1 MGFVTLPPCP
11 NFKAGSCPQSE
22 VFVMRETDDAYILA
36 CKGCRS
42 VNVWP
47 KDKAERR
54 GRYEA
59 FLSKEAQKQSEEKIR
74 GLAPLYSIPSL
85 NPGVKTR

>member
-1 MGFVTLPPCP
+1 MELPPCP
-11 NFKAGSCPQSE
+11 NFKEGSCPQSE

-36 CKGCRS
+36 CRGCRS

-47 KDKAERR
+47 KDKAENL

-59 FLSKEAQKQSEEKIR
+59 FLKQQAQKASEEKIK
-74 GLAPLYSIPSL
+74 GMAPLYSIPSL
-85 NPGVKTR
+85 NPGEKSR